1 MFCHDSDNQRRDMT
15 MRYLSTR
22 GEAVEREFSGVLL
35 TGLAEDGGLWQPAAW
50 PRLDEAAYAPGADYA
65 ARAFAVTRP
74 FTVGGLKEQDWRTLL
89 ADVYAGFRHKATAPL
104 VQLDTNLW
112 LMY

>member
-1 MFCHDSDNQRRDMT
+1 MT

-22 GEAVEREFSGVLL
+22 GEAAERDFSGVLL

-50 PRLDEAAYAPGADYA
+50 PRLDEAARAPGAGYA

-74 FTVGGLKEQDWRTLL
+74 RQRGG
-89 ADVYAGFRHKATAPL
+89 
-104 VQLDTNLW
+104 
-112 LMY
+112 